1 MFLQLENGSA
11 FCFYTY
17 TVKSTGGSETKI
29 CLDAPVVLNSKYF
42 FYQGYSR
49 SLQRVFSYLR
59 VNSVNYSI
67 ITEKT
72 LHMDPNA
79 FYTTIG
85 SYTMILKQLKATYS
99 VKMEFG
105 PKAYRE
111 TLI

>member
-1 MFLQLENGSA
+1 MQLVNGTA

-29 CLDAPVVLNSKYF
+29 CLDAPVVMNVKYF

-49 SLQRVFSYLR
+49 ELQRVFSYLR
-59 VNSVNYSI
+59 VNEVNYSL
-67 ITEKT
+67 ITKNT

-79 FYTTIG
+79 FYATIG
-85 SYTMILKQLKATYS
+85 SYTMILKQIKASYS
-99 VKMEFG
+99 IKMEFG
-105 PKAYRE
+105 PSAYRE